1 MLVPA
6 ILIILGF
13 VLLIKGANWLVNGT
27 SALAKKYNVSDLAI
41 GLTIVAFGTSAPE
54 LVVNSVSSI
63 ESHSHIVFGV
73 HVNSIYLILPTEW
86 PNMPQLPDILSVR
99 IFSAIVFTIGVV
111 ILFVAW
117 FGLGTKPSLG
127 MDKNKLKTGG
137 LYHYSRNP
145 QLLGYGIILIA
156 FVILFFSTLS
166 LLWFLLYIIISYFMV
181 KSEEEF
187 LEQKYGQEYKAYCNS
202 VPRIF

>member
-1 MLVPA
+1 MILTYLVFSA
-6 ILIILGF
+6 IFLLFSYFVYHKIVRRDYKKHMKLSPISYLLEIL
-13 VLLIKGANWLVNGT
+13 
-27 SALAKKYNVSDLAI
+27 
-41 GLTIVAFGTSAPE
+41 
-54 LVVNSVSSI
+54 
-63 ESHSHIVFGV
+63 VFGI
-73 HVNSIYLILPTEW
+73 HANSIYLILPTQW
-86 PNMPQLPDILSVR
+86 PNFPQLPDILSIR
-99 IFSAIVFTIGVV
+99 IISAIVFAIGVV
-111 ILFVAW
+111 ILLIAW

-127 MDKNKLKTGG
+127 MDENKLRTGG

-156 FVILFFSTLS
+156 FLILFFSSLS

-181 KSEEEF
+181 TTEEEF